1 MIFKIYK
8 YIIID
13 RFILRGEK
21 VKTCKFSVTG
31 MTCAACQANV
41 TKAANKLVGTDK
53 ADVNLLS
60 GTLTVTFD
68 ETKLTEQDYINAV
81 NDIGYGATLYDEN
94 KKNKLRAE
102 WNARKEAEGKNLSLM
117 KKRLFSS
124 VIFLIIL
131 MYIAMGHMIG
141 LPLPYFLHSTENSLL
156 NAFIQMMLTVPV
168 MIINRKFFVSGF
180 KRLIKRAPN
189 MDSLVALGSSA
200 SFLYGVF
207 AIIMMAEGI
216 INGNAEISEHYS
228 HQLYFESSAMIL
240 TLVTVGKLLEARSK
254 GKTSDALGKLVAL
267 SPKTANVIRNGKEIT
282 VEAEDVRVGDALIIR
297 PGERI
302 AVDGFVLNGNGFVD
316 QSAVTG
322 ESLPVE
328 KAIGD
333 EVISA
338 TLNKNGTFTMTAS
351 RVGENTTLSQIIS
364 LVDEAGS
371 SKAPIA
377 RLADKVSGIF
387 VPAVMIISA
396 ITFLIWLLIGKDFEA
411 ALSFAVTVLVI
422 SCPCALGLA
431 TPVAIMA
438 GTGKA
443 AENGILIKSAEA
455 LEALG
460 NVDKIVLDK
469 TGTVTSGE
477 MSVSDVFI
485 YDKSLSENEFLTI
498 CTALEKGSEHPLAN
512 AVREKGKK
520 LPLPQVTDFEIFEG
534 KGISGVINNRKYIAG
549 NKRFLKERNIDFS
562 GIENKI
568 NEFSSQGKTP
578 LIFCKESEIS
588 GIIAVSD
595 TIRPDSIEAISTF
608 KKLGKK
614 VVMLTGDNKSAAE
627 FVGKNAGIDE
637 IYSELLPGDK
647 EQTIRS
653 LQEKGEK
660 IAFIGDGINDAPA
673 LTRADVG
680 IAIGAGT
687 DIAIDAADIVLIKS
701 SLSDAVKAVELSKS
715 VMRNIKMNLFWAF
728 FYNVL
733 GIPLAAG
740 ALYPAFA
747 LKLTPMIGSAAM
759 SMSSLCVV
767 TNALRLRFFRSKFIK
782 VNNKKSVPEAI
793 SETEEKGS
801 TTMEKIIKV
810 EGMMCPRCEAH
821 VVKALT
827 AIDGVESATASH
839 EENIAKVVLAK
850 DVADD
855 ALINAIVEEGYEASI

>member
-1 MIFKIYK
+1 M
-8 YIIID
+8 
-13 RFILRGEK
+13 
-21 VKTCKFSVTG
+21 KTCKLNITG

-41 TKAANKLVGTDK
+41 TKAAMKLTGTEK

-60 GTLTVTFD
+60 NSMTVTFD
-68 ETKLTEQDYINAV
+68 ETKLTEQDFIDAV
-81 NDIGYGATLYDEN
+81 NNIGYGASLYGEN
-94 KKNKLRAE
+94 KKSHLKTE
-102 WNARKEAEGKNLSLM
+102 WQERKKNEEENISSM
-117 KKRLFSS
+117 KKMLVSS
-124 VIFLIIL
+124 VIFLVIV
-131 MYIAMGHMIG
+131 MYIAMGHMLS
-141 LPLPYFLHSTENSLL
+141 LPLPNFLHGTENVLL
-156 NAFIQMMLTVPV
+156 NAIVQMLLVIPV
-168 MIINRKFFVSGF
+168 MIINKKFFISGF
-180 KRLIKRAPN
+180 KGLIKRAAN

-207 AIIMMAEGI
+207 AVIMMAYAAPR
-216 INGNAEISEHYS
+216 GNLEVLEHYA
-228 HQLYFESSAMIL
+228 HELYFESSAMIL
-240 TLVTVGKLLEARSK
+240 TLVTVGKYLETRSK
-254 GKTSDALGKLVAL
+254 GKTSDALGKLVEL
-267 SPKTANVIRNGKEIT
+267 SPKTANVIRNGIEIT
-282 VEAEDVRVGDALIIR
+282 IDAEEVKEGDTLIIR

-302 AVDGFVLNGNGFVD
+302 AVDGILLSGNGYVD

-322 ESLPVE
+322 ESLPIE
-328 KAIGD
+328 KRIGD
-333 EVISA
+333 QVISA

-351 RVGENTTLSQIIS
+351 RVGENTTLAQIIR

-377 RLADKVSGIF
+377 RLADKVSGVF
-387 VPAVMIISA
+387 VPTVMVISV
-396 ITFLIWLLIGKDFEA
+396 ITFVIWLLLGKDFET

-443 AENGILIKSAEA
+443 AENGMLIKSAEA
-455 LEALG
+455 LEMLG

-477 MSVSDVFI
+477 MSVSDVFV
-485 YDKSLSENEFLTI
+485 YDKTLSENEFLAI
-498 CTALEKGSEHPLAN
+498 CSALEKGSEHPLAN
-512 AVREKGKK
+512 AVRKKGKN
-520 LPLPQVTDFEIFEG
+520 LTLPQVTDFEIFEG
-534 KGISGVINNRKYIAG
+534 KGISGIINNEKYIAG
-549 NKRFLKERNIDFS
+549 NKRFLKENNIDFS
-562 GIENKI
+562 VIENKI

-578 LIFCKESEIS
+578 LIFCKENEIL

-595 TIRPDSIEAISTF
+595 TIREDSIEAIETF

-627 FVGKNAGIDE
+627 FIGKNAGIDE
-637 IYSELLPGDK
+637 IYSELLPSDK
-647 EQTIRS
+647 ETIIRT
-653 LQEKGEK
+653 LQENGEK

-701 SLSDAVKAVELSKS
+701 SLSDGAKAVELSKA

-767 TNALRLRFFRSKFIK
+767 TNALRLRFFKSKYIK
-782 VNNKKSVPEAI
+782 EKNNKSVSEEIP
-793 SETEEKGS
+793 ETEEKGNNI
-801 TTMEKIIKV
+801 MEKVIKV

-821 VVKALT
+821 VTKALM

-839 EENIAKVVLAK
+839 EENIAKVNLAK
-850 DVADD
+850 NVADD
-855 ALINAIVEEGYEASI
+855 VLIKAVVDEGYEASI